1 MKNIVFI
8 CLFLGGCCISA
19 FNPQSQINVMNLK
32 DSHLAFISE
41 FTEKENNIW
50 ELQKFETQ
58 KELVNMD
65 FQKALEH
72 SQTMCDKLRTKNIEL
87 LRDTFQEDENNI
99 RKKDRLLTEI
109 ESKILSNSTS
119 QAYESA
125 LAAECARN
133 NKMEGMCK

>member
-1 MKNIVFI
+1 
-8 CLFLGGCCISA
+8 
-19 FNPQSQINVMNLK
+19 MNLK